1 MEKQLWQLVIFLK
14 YILHFEPS
22 TSNTIKN
29 DTRKKFKNLLKMNL
43 VKYSS
48 KFLAHVKERLGYTG
62 TPTNVQNNYIKLPGF
77 SVDITKFLL
86 HWQIMK
92 NILC

>member
-1 MEKQLWQLVIFLK
+1 
-14 YILHFEPS
+14 
-22 TSNTIKN
+22 
-29 DTRKKFKNLLKMNL
+29 MNL

-92 NILC
+92 NILCRENKLNPKILSQVFRTNLTYFLRYLCRFISG